1 MKGTR
6 QELESRNDINIVLM
20 YVILKKI
27 NKFKNEFA
35 FQNPFLKGA
44 ERKSC
49 FALI

>member
-20 YVILKKI
+20 YVILKK

-44 ERKSC
+44 ERKFC